1 MCAVDLLRLAAFHQ
15 HVCLRL
21 FLLFLEA
28 AINLGTLA
36 QAAAG
41 TRVVTYP
48 PIFTQRL
55 VVSYDF
61 IFLRGYYAQQL
72 QRQRQELCQIETFNL
87 WRSSR
92 VSYIWA

>member
-21 FLLFLEA
+21 FLLFLGA

-48 PIFTQRL
+48 PIFIQRL

-61 IFLRGYYAQQL
+61 IFLRGYYAQL
-72 QRQRQELCQIETFNL
+72 QRQREELCQIEILNL
-87 WRSSR
+87 WRSG
-92 VSYIWA
+92 